1 MMSFT
6 YSVSEFRGDKQVKE
20 NRGSATVEATLVL
33 PIIIFAILGLFGMF
47 RLRMAEAYVYE
58 AAVET
63 VEYMAQVSYLSECQ
77 VLVPNA
83 CFPGYV
89 DNKSLVESYIRGG
102 TNGVSFMGS
111 DYLDEEGYV
120 CLRVSYSFGI
130 DIPLIGSL
138 GGKRSYEIRQKAY
151 VGAKEDNPD
160 EGQLSDDDIYVYIT
174 DNREAYHMSRHCTHL
189 DLTISMASAQTAK
202 YYGYTSCHYCG
213 GEGES
218 VYVTKW
224 GDRYHRD
231 RNCSGL
237 KRTLYRVKKSQVEG
251 LGACQRCGY

>member
-1 MMSFT
+1 M
-6 YSVSEFRGDKQVKE
+6 
-20 NRGSATVEATLVL
+20 L
-33 PIIIFAILGLFGMF
+33 PIIIFVMLGLFGMI

-77 VLVPNA
+77 VLVPKT

-89 DNKSLVESYIRGG
+89 DNKSLVDSYIRGG
-102 TNGVSFMGS
+102 TNGVSFLGT
-111 DYLDEEGYV
+111 DYLDDDGYV
-120 CLRVSYSFGI
+120 CLRVSYSYGV
-130 DIPLIGSL
+130 DVPLLGSL
-138 GGKRSYEIRQKAY
+138 GGKRSYVIRQKAY
-151 VGAKEDNPD
+151 IGLKEDD
-160 EGQLSDDDIYVYIT
+160 QAKSQLTDDDIYVYIT

-189 DLTISMASAQTAK
+189 DLTISMASAQTAQ
-202 YYGYTSCHYCG
+202 YYGYTRCSFCG
-213 GEGES
+213 DKEAAG

-224 GDRYHRD
+224 GDRYHND